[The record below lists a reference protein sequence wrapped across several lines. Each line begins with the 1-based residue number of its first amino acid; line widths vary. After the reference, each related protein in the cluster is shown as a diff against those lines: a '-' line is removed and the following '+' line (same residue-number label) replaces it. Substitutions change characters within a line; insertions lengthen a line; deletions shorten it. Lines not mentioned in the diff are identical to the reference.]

1 MLARE
6 DNPFL
11 MLIAVQGFSFGY
23 VIQQRGW
30 NNYCLYFYITES
42 KQITI
47 PRLDGIHIV
56 MLMFVL

>member
-30 NNYCLYFYITES
+30 NQLLSIFLQHRIDTNNNS
-42 KQITI
+42 
-47 PRLDGIHIV
+47 
-56 MLMFVL
+56 

>member
-11 MLIAVQGFSFGY
+11 MLIAVKVFPLVTLSSKEVG
-23 VIQQRGW
+23 I
-30 NNYCLYFYITES
+30 NYCLYFYITES
-42 KQITI
+42 IQITI